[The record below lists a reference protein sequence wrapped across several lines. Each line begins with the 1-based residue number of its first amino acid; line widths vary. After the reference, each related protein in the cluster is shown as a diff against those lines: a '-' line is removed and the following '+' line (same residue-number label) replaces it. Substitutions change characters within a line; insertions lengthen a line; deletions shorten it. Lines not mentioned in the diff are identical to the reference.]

1 MAAALLNRLVTDRGE
16 AEQWQIE
23 SAGTWAIPDLPATSS
38 ARLVSRAC
46 GIDLTSHR
54 ARPLTGDMLHAAD
67 LILVMTRF
75 HLEALRAEFPEVAGK
90 TYLISQLIGQMFDID
105 DPVNGTLDDYQA
117 CLNDLSRILTQGFAR
132 LKELAQR
139 EDPISSNEAVD

>member
-1 MAAALLNRLVTDRGE
+1 MAAAFLKRLVADRGE
-16 AEQWQIE
+16 AEQWQIQ

-38 ARLVSRAC
+38 ARLVSQAG
-46 GIDLTSHR
+46 GIDLTGHR
-54 ARPLTGDMLHAAD
+54 AQPLTGDMLRAAD

-105 DPVNGTLDDYQA
+105 DPVNGTLDDYRA
-117 CLNDLSRILTQGFAR
+117 CLDDLSRILIQGFTR

-139 EDPISSNEAVD
+139 EDPISSNEAAD